1 MAWHIRIQ
9 VLTGYVVEDPEL
21 FGPEAEQF
29 SHRRLV
35 ASWIFFTLDVCSEQS
50 VG

>member
-35 ASWIFFTLDVCSEQS
+35 ASWMFLL
-50 VG
+50 